1 MEKKALGRGLDALLP
16 TSRPTMPMESER
28 GDVQQLR
35 LESIVPNRYQ
45 PRQHFSEN
53 ELTELA
59 DSLKHNGLL
68 QPILVRR
75 KGDGIF
81 ELIAGERRL
90 RAAKLA
96 GLEKIPALIRNCSD
110 QESMVLALVENL
122 QRDDLNPMDTARAY
136 HRMLNE
142 FSLTQDAVAQKVSRD
157 RSSIAN
163 MLRLMTLPAEVQEL
177 IESSQLSTG
186 HAKVILGLFSP
197 EAQIRLARQIIQDKL
212 SVRDAEQILQ
222 HHSEGRR
229 QAKRASRPPVRSDL
243 EERLQKRLGTR
254 VHIEKGRRGGKIII
268 QYFSPEELD
277 GVVEKILNDS
287 GSFS

>member
-16 TSRPTMPMESER
+16 SARPPVEVDR
-28 GDVQQLR
+28 GDVQHLR
-35 LESIVPNRYQ
+35 LEAIVPNRYQ
-45 PRQHFSEN
+45 PRQQFSE
-53 ELTELA
+53 TELA
-59 DSLKHNGLL
+59 DLAKSLKENGLL

-96 GLEKIPALIRNCSD
+96 GLEKIAAVIRNCSD

-122 QRDDLNPMDTARAY
+122 QRDDLNPMETARAY
-136 HRMLNE
+136 HRMVTE
-142 FSLTQDAVAQKVSRD
+142 FGLTQEAVAERVGCD

-163 MLRLMTLPAEVQEL
+163 MLRLMMLPADIQEL
-177 IESSQLSTG
+177 VESNQLSTG
-186 HAKVILGLFSP
+186 HAKVILGLVAP
-197 EAQIRLARQIIQDKL
+197 EAQMDLARRIIDGRL
-212 SVRDAEQILQ
+212 SVREAERLLQ
-222 HHSEGRR
+222 QQSDRRR
-229 QAKRASRPPVRSDL
+229 QMKRPARPPVRSDV

-268 QYFSPEELD
+268 QYFSPEELE
-277 GVVEKILNDS
+277 GIVEKILDEA

>member
-16 TSRPTMPMESER
+16 SARQTVEPER
-28 GDVQQLR
+28 GDIQQLR
-35 LESIVPNRYQ
+35 LDAIVPNRYQ
-45 PRQHFSEN
+45 PRQQFSEA
-53 ELTELA
+53 ELA
-59 DSLKHNGLL
+59 DLAKSLKENGLL

-96 GLEKIPALIRNCSD
+96 GLEKIAAVIRNCSD

-136 HRMLNE
+136 HRMVNE
-142 FSLTQDAVAQKVSRD
+142 FALTQDAVAEKVGRD

-163 MLRLMTLPAEVQEL
+163 MLRLMTLPPEIQEL
-177 IESSQLSTG
+177 VESNQLTTG
-186 HAKVILGLFSP
+186 HAKVILGLVAP
-197 EAQIRLARQIIQDKL
+197 EAQIDLARRIVQGRL
-212 SVRDAEQILQ
+212 SVREAERLLQ
-222 HHSEGRR
+222 HQSDGRR
-229 QAKRASRPPVRSDL
+229 QAKRTVRPPARSDL

-268 QYFSPEELD
+268 QYFSSEELD
-277 GVVEKILNDS
+277 GIVEKILDEA

>member
-16 TSRPTMPMESER
+16 TARPTVEPER

-35 LESIVPNRYQ
+35 VESIVPNRYQ
-45 PRQHFSEN
+45 PRQQFSEA
-53 ELTELA
+53 ELLDLA
-59 DSLKHNGLL
+59 KSLKENGLL
-68 QPILVRR
+68 QPVLVRR

-122 QRDDLNPMDTARAY
+122 QRDDLNPMETARAY
-136 HRMLNE
+136 HRMVNE
-142 FSLTQDAVAQKVSRD
+142 FGLTQDAIAQKVGRD
-157 RSSIAN
+157 RSSVAN
-163 MLRLMTLPAEVQEL
+163 LLRLMTLPIEIQEL
-177 IESSQLSTG
+177 IETDQLSTG
-186 HAKVILGLFSP
+186 HAKVILGLVAP
-197 EAQIRLARQIIQDKL
+197 DAQMQLARRILQAQL
-212 SVRDAEQILQ
+212 SVREAERLLQ
-222 HHSEGRR
+222 HQAVGRR
-229 QAKRASRPPVRSDL
+229 GAKRVARPPARSDL

-277 GVVEKILNDS
+277 GIMERILNDAE
-287 GSFS
+287 SFS

>member
-16 TSRPTMPMESER
+16 TARLAVAESDR

-45 PRQHFSEN
+45 PRQQFSEA
-53 ELTELA
+53 ELA
-59 DSLKHNGLL
+59 DLAQSLRENGLL

-96 GLEKIPALIRNCSD
+96 GLEKIPALIRNCTD

-122 QRDDLNPMDTARAY
+122 QRDDLNPMETARAY
-136 HRMLNE
+136 HRMVNE
-142 FSLTQDAVAQKVSRD
+142 FDLTQDAIAQKVGRD
-157 RSSIAN
+157 RSSVAN
-163 MLRLMTLPAEVQEL
+163 MLRLMTLPPDIQEF
-177 IESSQLSTG
+177 IESDQLSTG
-186 HAKVILGLFSP
+186 HAKVILGLVAP
-197 EAQIRLARQIIQDKL
+197 EAQIQLARRIIQGQL
-212 SVRDAEQILQ
+212 SVRDAERLLQ
-222 HHSEGRR
+222 RLSEGRR
-229 QAKRASRPPVRSDL
+229 QAKRAARPPARSDL

-268 QYFSPEELD
+268 QYFSPDELD
-277 GVVEKILNDS
+277 GVVEKILNEA

>member
-16 TSRPTMPMESER
+16 SARQPAEPER

-35 LESIVPNRYQ
+35 LDAIVPNRYQ
-45 PRQHFSEN
+45 PRQQFSE
-53 ELTELA
+53 TELSDLA
-59 DSLKHNGLL
+59 KSLKENGLL

-96 GLEKIPALIRNCSD
+96 GLEKIAAVIRNCSD
-110 QESMVLALVENL
+110 QDSMVLALVENL
-122 QRDDLNPMDTARAY
+122 QRDDLNPMDTAKAY
-136 HRMLNE
+136 HRMVNE
-142 FSLTQDAVAQKVSRD
+142 FGLTQDAVAEKVGRD

-163 MLRLMTLPAEVQEL
+163 MLRLMTLPSEIQEL
-177 IESSQLSTG
+177 VESNQLSTG
-186 HAKVILGLFSP
+186 HAKVILGLVAP
-197 EAQIRLARQIIQDKL
+197 EAQVDLARRIVQGGL
-212 SVRDAEQILQ
+212 SVREAERLLQ
-222 HHSEGRR
+222 HQSAGRR
-229 QAKRASRPPVRSDL
+229 QVKRAVRPPARSDL

-268 QYFSPEELD
+268 QYFSSEELD
-277 GVVEKILNDS
+277 GIAEKILDEA

>member
-16 TSRPTMPMESER
+16 TARPAIAESDR

-45 PRQHFSEN
+45 PRQQFSEA
-53 ELTELA
+53 ELA
-59 DSLKHNGLL
+59 DLAQSLRENGLL

-96 GLEKIPALIRNCSD
+96 GLEKIPALIRNCTD

-122 QRDDLNPMDTARAY
+122 QRDDLNPMETARAY
-136 HRMLNE
+136 HRMVNE
-142 FSLTQDAVAQKVSRD
+142 FGLTQDAIAQKVGRD

-163 MLRLMTLPAEVQEL
+163 MLRLMTLPPDIQEF
-177 IESSQLSTG
+177 IESDQLSTG
-186 HAKVILGLFSP
+186 HAKVILGLVAP
-197 EAQIRLARQIIQDKL
+197 EAQIQLARRIIQGQL
-212 SVRDAEQILQ
+212 SVRDAERLLQ
-222 HHSEGRR
+222 RLSEGRR
-229 QAKRASRPPVRSDL
+229 QAKRAVRPPARSDL

-268 QYFSPEELD
+268 QYFSPDELD
-277 GVVEKILNDS
+277 GVVEKILNEA

>member
-16 TSRPTMPMESER
+16 STRQTVEPER

-35 LESIVPNRYQ
+35 LDAIVPNRYQ
-45 PRQHFSEN
+45 PRQQFSEA
-53 ELTELA
+53 ELA
-59 DSLKHNGLL
+59 DLAKSLKENGLL

-96 GLEKIPALIRNCSD
+96 GLEKIAAVIRNCSD

-136 HRMLNE
+136 HRMVNE
-142 FSLTQDAVAQKVSRD
+142 FGLTQDAVAEKVGRD

-163 MLRLMTLPAEVQEL
+163 MLRLMTLPPEIQEL
-177 IESSQLSTG
+177 VESNQLTTG
-186 HAKVILGLFSP
+186 HAKVILGLVAP
-197 EAQIRLARQIIQDKL
+197 EAQINLARRIVQSRL
-212 SVRDAEQILQ
+212 SVREAERLLQ
-222 HHSEGRR
+222 HQSDGRR
-229 QAKRASRPPVRSDL
+229 QAKRTVRPPARSDL

-277 GVVEKILNDS
+277 GIVEKILDEA

>member
-16 TSRPTMPMESER
+16 TARPAVAESDR

-45 PRQHFSEN
+45 PRQLFSE
-53 ELTELA
+53 TELA
-59 DSLKHNGLL
+59 DLARSLKENGLL

-96 GLEKIPALIRNCSD
+96 GLEKIPALIRNCTD

-122 QRDDLNPMDTARAY
+122 QRDDLNPMETARAY
-136 HRMLNE
+136 HRMINE
-142 FSLTQDAVAQKVSRD
+142 FGLTQDAIAQKVGRD
-157 RSSIAN
+157 RSSVAN
-163 MLRLMTLPAEVQEL
+163 MLRLMTLPPDIQQF
-177 IESSQLSTG
+177 IESDQLSTG
-186 HAKVILGLFSP
+186 HAKVILGLVAP
-197 EAQIRLARQIIQDKL
+197 EAQIQLARRIMQGQL
-212 SVRDAEQILQ
+212 SVRDAERLLQ
-222 HHSEGRR
+222 HQSEGRR
-229 QAKRASRPPVRSDL
+229 QAKRATPPPARSDL

-277 GVVEKILNDS
+277 GVVEKILNEA